1 MEGRSV
7 DQDGPGSMA
16 GRQIRSAVSRAI
28 GAGGNGGYLE
38 SVRRDGAINWP
49 KVTFL
54 RVSSLEN
61 DWTAWIEG
69 AGAQIEIAEDLHFDT
84 VALATEAAATGMGI
98 AIGRAPLIS
107 PDLAAGRLV
116 MADTKVIDIET
127 GYWLVGP
134 DGQET
139 RPAIRSFRRWVI
151 EEAKEYCAQNGLR

>member
-1 MEGRSV
+1 MKRTARRLLV
-7 DQDGPGSMA
+7 PLTLLALVAAACGSD
-16 GRQIRSAVSRAI
+16 SNDS
-28 GAGGNGGYLE
+28 GG
-38 SVRRDGAINWP
+38 
-49 KVTFL
+49 T
-54 RVSSLEN
+54 
-61 DWTAWIEG
+61 TA
-69 AGAQIEIAEDLHFDT
+69 AP
-84 VALATEAAATGMGI
+84 ATEAAATGMGI